1 MGSLTAHPA
10 ASLPDMTIRTRLSTA
25 FGLLAFAAWPLFAAS
40 PADALLNVCVVEHNA
55 PFSSLDRS
63 PKGVDVE
70 VAQAIAGRLGR
81 NIHFQWLTVPARGGL
96 GRAMSQSVEAG
107 TCDLFAGLPMA
118 DESDDDLAKRGLI
131 ASTPYLSAG
140 YVLVTQTSSRIRSID
155 HVRNVKIGA
164 VSATPADLY
173 LLKGAFN
180 RAPYADSK
188 ALLAALAQG
197 EIAAALVWSAS
208 LAVASQPSGIVVRAT
223 IEESWMQTRFAM
235 ASRRADSAL
244 RTAVDDA
251 IRALTEDGTLLAIA
265 QRNGF
270 P

>member
-1 MGSLTAHPA
+1 
-10 ASLPDMTIRTRLSTA
+10 MTIRTCFSTA
-25 FGLLAFAAWPLFAAS
+25 FGLLALAAWPVFAAS
-40 PADALLNVCVVEHNA
+40 PADAPLKVCVAEHNA
-55 PFSSLDRS
+55 PFSSLDGS
-63 PKGVDVE
+63 PKGVDVD
-70 VAQAIAGRLGR
+70 VAQAIADRLGR
-81 NIHFQWLTVPARGGL
+81 SLQFHWLTVPVRGGL
-96 GRAMSQSVEAG
+96 GRAMSQSIETG

-118 DESDDDLAKRGLI
+118 DESDDDLAKRGLV

-140 YVLVTQTSSRIRSID
+140 YALVTQTSSRIKSIEQA
-155 HVRNVKIGA
+155 RAVKIGA

-188 ALLAALAQG
+188 ALLGALAQG

-208 LAVASQPSGIVVRAT
+208 LAVASKPPGIVVRGTVA
-223 IEESWMQTRFAM
+223 ESWMQTRFAM
-235 ASRRADSAL
+235 ASRRTDSVL
-244 RTAVDDA
+244 RAAVDDV
-251 IRALTEDGTLLAIA
+251 IRTLKEDGSLPAIA